1 MTRVSVQSSMLRW
14 ARERAGLELQDLVR
28 RFPQLV
34 AWERGERSP
43 TLRQL
48 EAFARAVRV
57 PVGYL
62 FLPDPPREPLPVP
75 DLRTVADRPV
85 ERPSPELLDTL
96 YLCQQR
102 QDWYREYAQLHR
114 LPRVPFVGTFSLQ
127 EDPVRVAAAMRETL
141 GLSVRERQQLPTWT
155 DALRQLAYKA
165 EEVGVLV
172 MASSIVGNNP
182 HRELN
187 VEEFRGFALVDD
199 LAPLV
204 FINASDSKAA
214 QMFTLAHELAHIW
227 LGESGVSDIEAGRLP
242 THQIERW
249 CNAVAAELLV
259 PESDF
264 RDQYRPDARLSDEL
278 QRLAHHYKV
287 STLVVLRRA
296 FDCGFLDEQHLWT
309 AYREELE
316 RLRTVE
322 RREAK
327 RGDFYHTLRA
337 RTGRRFASAVVTS
350 ALEGQTLF
358 HEAFQL
364 LGIRKTATFYKVAR
378 KLGLLA

>member
-1 MTRVSVQSSMLRW
+1 
-14 ARERAGLELQDLVR
+14 
-28 RFPQLV
+28 
-34 AWERGERSP
+34 
-43 TLRQL
+43 
-48 EAFARAVRV
+48 
-57 PVGYL
+57 VGYL

-155 DALRQLAYKA
+155 DALRQLADKA
-165 EEVGVLV
+165 EEAGVLV

-182 HRELN
+182 HRKLN

-227 LGESGVSDIEAGRLP
+227 LGESGVSNIEAGRLP

-327 RGDFYHTLRA
+327 RGDFYHTLRV